1 MYKTTSTKEK
11 INLLIKLLVPVL
23 VTQCGMYAMT
33 FFDTV
38 MSGHA
43 SANDLAGVA
52 IGSNIWMPIFT
63 GLSGILMGL
72 TPILSHHIGAK
83 DYERIP
89 FKLFQAIYLAVTMA
103 LIILLLGSFLL
114 NPIISAMHLTPI
126 VSYIARKYLLA
137 LSIGMI
143 PLFTFNALRGFID
156 AHGQTRLSMG
166 ITLIALPINVFFNYL
181 FIFGHLGF
189 PRLGGIGA
197 GVATAITYW
206 IIAGI
211 ACLVIAKGKAFDRY
225 HPLKSWPIPAP
236 KTWTEQLKIGLP
248 IGFSIFFE
256 TSIFAVSTLLMS
268 QYSTLVVAAHQAALN
283 FASFLYMM
291 PLSISTGMTIA
302 VGFESGAKRY
312 RDAQTYSRL
321 GLQIAVLFAVVFAVL
336 LFVFN
341 QSVAKLYT
349 TNPAVIT
356 MTSHFLM
363 YAIFFQLSDAIQAPI
378 QGALRGYKDV
388 NITFIM
394 TLISFWVVGLPTG
407 ILLAHY
413 SSLGPYGYWLG
424 LIIGLAVGA
433 TTLFFRLM
441 KVQKRLHKAEAS
453 V

>member
-1 MYKTTSTKEK
+1 MYKTTTTKEK
-11 INLLIKLLVPVL
+11 INLLIKLLVPIL
-23 VTQCGMYAMT
+23 VTQCGMYGMS

-43 SANDLAGVA
+43 SANDLAGAA

-89 FKLFQAIYLAVTMA
+89 YKLFQAIYLAVTMA
-103 LIILLLGSFLL
+103 LVILLLGYFLL
-114 NPIISAMHLTPI
+114 NPILTAMHLTPL
-126 VSYIARKYLLA
+126 VNHIAKNYLLA
-137 LSIGMI
+137 LSFGMI

-181 FIFGHLGF
+181 FIFGHFGF
-189 PRLGGIGA
+189 PRLGGVGA

-206 IIAGI
+206 IITGI
-211 ACLVIAKGKAFDRY
+211 AFVVIAKGKAFEAY
-225 HPLKSWPIPAP
+225 QPLKSWPLPSP
-236 KTWTEQLKIGLP
+236 RDWKEQLKIGLP

-291 PLSISTGMTIA
+291 PLSVSMAMTIA
-302 VGFESGAKRY
+302 VGFESGAKRFK
-312 RDAQTYSRL
+312 DAKIYSQL
-321 GLQIAVLFAVVFAVL
+321 GLKIAVLFALGFAIL
-336 LFVFN
+336 LFLFN
-341 QSVAKLYT
+341 HSVATLYT
-349 TNPAVIT
+349 TNQAVIT

-363 YAIFFQLSDAIQAPI
+363 YAIFFQFSDAVQAPI

-407 ILLAHY
+407 MLLAHFTT
-413 SSLGPYGYWLG
+413 LGPYGYWLG

-433 TTLFFRLM
+433 VTLFFRLIN
-441 KVQKRLHKAEAS
+441 VQKHFRQADAS
-453 V
+453 